1 MYCCNKLRFP
11 CRVMPNEVRRPVKLE
26 SFTPVQSKT
35 REKSPVA
42 ATSSTTTASITTT
55 ATQKS
60 NNHKVESEKVVT
72 SKGTDNHSEEKPTK
86 APPNSQQPES
96 AVTNGEVL
104 ASRLKIETVLRFV
117 CVDSVNSYLQLTLYR
132 RTRWNYLSSV
142 SCPNIATPPPP
153 QLTWITSP
161 ITVNGPRYGGYNL
174 VSGYHG
180 KDHTES

>member
-1 MYCCNKLRFP
+1 MYSFNKLLFH

-55 ATQKS
+55 TTQKS

-96 AVTNGEVL
+96 ALTNGEVL

-117 CVDSVNSYLQLTLYR
+117 CVDPVNSYLQLTIYR
-132 RTRWNYLSSV
+132 MNLMELSIINKLSHY
-142 SCPNIATPPPP
+142 SHPPPS
-153 QLTWITSP
+153 LH
-161 ITVNGPRYGGYNL
+161 GYPPNYCKWTTIWGL
-174 VSGYHG
+174 
-180 KDHTES
+180 